1 MTENLFEIEWRKALI
16 AKLVRV
22 QTTMNKAAAAE
33 EEAANVR
40 RDELRQY
47 QTKEEAQEAYGY
59 GDISLEEYRAIVDD
73 FESNPTITVMCAARD
88 DLREYINRLR
98 REIRDFEWAMLPDE
112 EKERI
117 HRRSAEEK
125 AALRKRRERHELDL

>member
-1 MTENLFEIEWRKALI
+1 MNEDLFEIEWRKALL

-22 QTTMNKAAAAE
+22 QTTMNKAVAAE
-33 EEAANVR
+33 EEAANAR
-40 RDELRQY
+40 RYELRQY

-73 FESNPTITVMCAARD
+73 FESKPAPTVTSAARD
-88 DLREYINRLR
+88 ALREYINRLR

-117 HRRSAEEK
+117 HRSSEEYK
-125 AALRKRRERHELDL
+125 AALRKRRGE